1 MDWYPVSGLSVRVPL
16 HQKVR
21 QGVTAFSRMRNLKE
35 SAKALREL
43 LEQRILVLDGAMGTM
58 LQQRDLTAED
68 FGGAALEGCNENL
81 VRARPDVVLDIH
93 RKYLDAG
100 ADIIET
106 NTFGSTPLV
115 LGEYGLSDKAYEI
128 SKRAAELA
136 RQAADE
142 FAKPG
147 RPRFV
152 GGSMGPTTKAITV
165 TGGVTFPELREAYY
179 VQAKGLVE
187 GGSDLLLVET
197 SQDTRNIKAA
207 LLAIKQLSREIGSE
221 IPVIVSVTI
230 EPMGSM
236 LAGQNIEAVWASL
249 RHVKPLAFG
258 MNCATGPEFMT
269 DHIRT
274 LSQLTSEFVSCYPN
288 AGLPDEEGKY
298 LETPTSLAAQLEKF
312 VDHGWLNFV
321 GGCCGTTE
329 KHIRAIAQMVEGKK
343 PRVRPAEAHRAV
355 YSGIETIEAEEST
368 RPLLVGERTNVI
380 GSRLFKNLV
389 AEEKWE
395 EASEIARRQ
404 VRGGAH
410 VVDVCLQSTERDE
423 KKDIEPFYEKLI
435 RKVKAPV
442 MIDTTDP
449 TAIAMALT
457 YCQGKSIIN
466 SINLEDGEEKF
477 ERVVPMAHDFGA
489 AVVVGCID
497 EDPLQAQAFTRER
510 KLAVAQRSYKLLTE
524 KYGLA
529 PEDIIFDPLV
539 FPCATGDENYI
550 GGAVETMEGIRLIK
564 KALPDVRTILGISNV
579 SFGLPAGAREVVNSV
594 FLYYC
599 TKAGLDLAI
608 VNTEKLERF
617 ASIPA
622 HERELAENLLF
633 SHPPKDVPADHTHAE
648 LLRDVPADWREQKKE
663 QRAAVNQY
671 YIAAIAEHF
680 RTTTKKGK
688 TRAADLPLDER
699 LANYI
704 IEGTRD
710 GLINDLERKRGEG
723 AAPLDIVNGPLMA
736 GMAEVGRLFNANELI
751 VAEVLQS
758 AEAMKAA
765 VSHLEQFMEK
775 ADTAK
780 RGKVVLATVKGDV
793 HDIGK
798 NLVEI
803 ILKNNGYDVVN
814 LGIKV
819 PPEELIKAY
828 QEHKPDAIGL
838 SGLLVKSAQQM
849 VITASDLKDAGISIP
864 MLVGGAALSA
874 KFTQTK
880 IAPSYGKAVCYA
892 KDAMT
897 GLRLM
902 NELMDPT
909 TRETVLRDHTASG
922 NGVSVSTT
930 VIVKEIP
937 TIARSPRVRV
947 DLPIPAVATLERK
960 VRLVPDLRE
969 VWSYINPFMLYG
981 RHLGYRGDFE
991 KRFEEREPKAVEL
1004 FESMEEVKR
1013 EAAEFMKPRVVWQ
1026 FFEAESEGNALHVFA
1041 PGGTEPLQTFQLPRQ
1056 RQGDFLCLSDYVLP
1070 PKDGK
1075 RDHLALFVVS
1085 AGEGVRGRGEK
1096 AKNDGYYF
1104 KSHGLQALAIET
1116 AEACAEWLHRRI
1128 REDWGFPDP
1137 PELTMAQRFTS
1148 RYRGKR
1154 YSFGYPACPNL
1165 EDQAGL
1171 WKLLRPEDIGVQL
1184 TEGMMMDP
1192 EASVSALVFQHP
1204 DCTYFSVGDGG
1215 EA

>member
-1 MDWYPVSGLSVRVPL
+1 
-16 HQKVR
+16 
-21 QGVTAFSRMRNLKE
+21 MRNLNE

-43 LEQRILVLDGAMGTM
+43 LSERILVLDGAMGTM
-58 LQQRDLTAED
+58 LQQRNLTAED

-81 VRARPDVVLDIH
+81 VRTRPDVVLDIH
-93 RKYLDAG
+93 RKYFEAG
-100 ADIIET
+100 SDIVET
-106 NTFGSTPLV
+106 NSFGGAPIV
-115 LGEYGLSDKAYEI
+115 LAEYGLSADAHELN
-128 SKRAAELA
+128 KRAGELA

-142 FAKPG
+142 FSKPG

-152 GGSMGPTTKAITV
+152 AGSVGPTTKAITV
-165 TGGVTFPELREAYY
+165 TGGVTFEGLGEAYY
-179 VQAKGLVE
+179 AQAKGLVE
-187 GGSDLLLVET
+187 GGVDLLLVET
-197 SQDTRNIKAA
+197 CQDTRNIKAA
-207 LLAIKQLSREIGSE
+207 LLAIQRLSKEIGMQV
-221 IPVIVSVTI
+221 PVIVSVTI
-230 EPMGSM
+230 EPMGTM
-236 LAGQNIEAVWASL
+236 LAGQTVEAMWASL
-249 RHVKPLAFG
+249 RHARPLAFG

-274 LSQLTSEFVSCYPN
+274 LSQLSSEFVSCYPN

-298 LETPTSLAAQLEKF
+298 LETPTSLAAQLERF

-329 KHIRAIAQMVEGKK
+329 QHIRAIAQMVQGKK
-343 PRVRPAEAHRAV
+343 PRMRPSESHRAV
-355 YSGIETIEAEEST
+355 YSGIETIEAEDST

-404 VRGGAH
+404 VKGGAH
-410 VVDVCLQSTERDE
+410 IVDVCLQSTERDE
-423 KKDIEPFYEKLI
+423 KKDIPPFYEKLI

-442 MIDTTDP
+442 MVDTTDA
-449 TAIAMALT
+449 TAIELALT
-457 YCQGKSIIN
+457 YCQGKAIIN

-477 ERVVPMAHDFGA
+477 ERVVPIAHDFGA

-497 EDPLQAQAFTRER
+497 EDKLQAQAFTRER

-524 KYGLA
+524 KYGLG

-550 GGAVETMEGIRLIK
+550 GGAVETVEGIRLIK
-564 KALPDVRTILGISNV
+564 QALPDARTILGISNV

-608 VNTEKLERF
+608 VNTERLERF
-617 ASIPA
+617 ASIPQ
-622 HERELAENLLF
+622 HERDLAENLLF
-633 SHPPKDVPADHTHAE
+633 SHPPKEVPADHSQAE
-648 LLRDVPADWREQKKE
+648 LLRNVPADWREQKKE

-671 YIAAIAEHF
+671 HIAAIAEYF
-680 RTTTKKGK
+680 RTAKKK
-688 TRAADLPLDER
+688 EKKRAADLPLDER

-710 GLINDLERKRGEG
+710 GLIADLERKRAEG
-723 AAPLDIVNGPLMA
+723 AAPLDIINGPLMT

-758 AEAMKAA
+758 AEAMKAS
-765 VSHLEQFMEK
+765 VNHLEQFMEK

-780 RGKVVLATVKGDV
+780 RGKIVLATVKGDV

-828 QEHKPDAIGL
+828 LQHHPDAIGL

-849 VITASDLKDAGISIP
+849 VITASDLRGAGIEIP
-864 MLVGGAALSA
+864 LLVGGAALSA
-874 KFTQTK
+874 RFTQTK

-902 NELMDPT
+902 NGLMDPA
-909 TRETVLRDHTASG
+909 TREQVLSENAASG
-922 NGVSVSTT
+922 NGVAVATT
-930 VIVKEIP
+930 VKAAEIP
-937 TIARSPRVRV
+937 KVLRSPKVRT
-947 DLPIPAVATLERK
+947 DLPILRVAYLDRK
-960 VRLVPDLRE
+960 VRLVPDLQE

-981 RHLGYRGDFE
+981 RHMGFRGDFE
-991 KRFEEREPKAVEL
+991 KRFAERDAKAVEL
-1004 FESMEEVKR
+1004 FENMEEVKR
-1013 EAAEFMKPRVVWQ
+1013 EAAEFMKPRAVWQ
-1026 FFEAESEGNALHVFA
+1026 FFEAEADGEEMHLFV
-1041 PGGTEPLQTFQLPRQ
+1041 PGGAEPVHTFRFPRQ
-1056 RQGDFLCLSDYVLP
+1056 RVGEYLCLSDYVLP
-1070 PKDGK
+1070 PQDGK
-1075 RDHLALFVVS
+1075 RDHVALFVVT
-1085 AGEGVRGRGEK
+1085 AGEGVRERSEK

-1104 KSHGLQALAIET
+1104 KSHGMQALAIES

-1137 PELTMAQRFTS
+1137 PEMTMAQRFTS

-1165 EDQAGL
+1165 EDQAGI
-1171 WKLLRPEDIGVQL
+1171 WKLLRPDEIGVQL
-1184 TEGMMMDP
+1184 TDGFMMDP

-1204 DCTYFSVGDGG
+1204 DCTYFSVGD
-1215 EA
+1215 A

>member
-1 MDWYPVSGLSVRVPL
+1 
-16 HQKVR
+16 
-21 QGVTAFSRMRNLKE
+21 MRNLNE

-43 LEQRILVLDGAMGTM
+43 LAERILVLDGAMGTM
-58 LQQRDLTAED
+58 LQQRHLTAED
-68 FGGAALEGCNENL
+68 FGGATLEGCNENL
-81 VRARPDVVLDIH
+81 VRTRPDVVLDIH
-93 RKYLDAG
+93 RKYFQAG
-100 ADIIET
+100 ADIVET
-106 NTFGSTPLV
+106 DSFGGAPIV
-115 LGEYGLSDKAYEI
+115 LAEYGLAGDAHELN
-128 SKRAAELA
+128 KRAAELA
-136 RQAADE
+136 RKAAGE
-142 FAKPG
+142 FARPG
-147 RPRFV
+147 RPRFAA
-152 GGSMGPTTKAITV
+152 GSMGPTTKAITV
-165 TGGVTFPELREAYY
+165 TGGVTFEGLREAYY
-179 VQAKGLVE
+179 VQAKGLIE
-187 GGSDLLLVET
+187 GGVDLLLVET
-197 SQDTRNIKAA
+197 CQDTRNIKAA
-207 LLAIKQLSREIGSE
+207 LLAIHQLSKEIGME
-221 IPVIVSVTI
+221 VPVIVSVTI
-230 EPMGSM
+230 EPMGTM
-236 LAGQNIEAVWASL
+236 LAGQTIEAAWASL
-249 RHVKPLAFG
+249 RHAKPLAFG

-269 DHIRT
+269 DHVRT
-274 LSQLTSEFVSCYPN
+274 LSQLTGEFVSCYPN

-312 VDHGWLNFV
+312 VDHGWLNLV

-329 KHIRAIAQMVEGKK
+329 QHIRAIAQMAEGKK
-343 PRVRPAEAHRAV
+343 PRVRPAESHRAV
-355 YSGIETIEAEEST
+355 FSGIETIEAEEST

-380 GSRLFKNLV
+380 GSRLFKNLM
-389 AEEKWE
+389 ADEKWE

-404 VRGGAH
+404 VKGGAH
-410 VVDVCLQSTERDE
+410 IVDVCLQSTDRDE
-423 KKDIEPFYEKLI
+423 KKDIPPFYEKLI

-442 MIDTTDP
+442 MIDTTDA
-449 TAIAMALT
+449 TAVQLALT
-457 YCQGKSIIN
+457 YCQGKAIIN

-477 ERVVPMAHDFGA
+477 ERVVPIAHEYGA

-497 EDPLQAQAFTRER
+497 EDPVQAQAFTRER
-510 KLAVAQRSYKLLTE
+510 KLALAQRSYKLLTE

-529 PEDIIFDPLV
+529 AEDIIFDPLV

-564 KALPDVRTILGISNV
+564 QALPNVCTILGISNV

-633 SHPPKDVPADHTHAE
+633 SHPPKDVPTGHSQAE
-648 LLRDVPADWREQKKE
+648 LLRNVPADWRQQSKEQK
-663 QRAAVNQY
+663 AAVNQY
-671 YIAAIAEHF
+671 HITAIAEYF
-680 RTTTKKGK
+680 RTAKKK
-688 TRAADLPLDER
+688 EKKRAADLPLDER

-710 GLINDLERKRGEG
+710 GLIADLDAKRGEG
-723 AAPLDIVNGPLMA
+723 IAPLDIINGPLMN

-765 VSHLEQFMEK
+765 VGHLEQFMEK
-775 ADTAK
+775 SETTK
-780 RGKVVLATVKGDV
+780 RGKIVLATVKGDV

-803 ILKNNGYDVVN
+803 ILKNNGYEVVN

-819 PPEELIKAY
+819 PPEELIRAY
-828 QEHKPDAIGL
+828 QAHHPDAIGL

-849 VITASDLKDAGISIP
+849 VTTANDLKDAGIVIP
-864 MLVGGAALSA
+864 LLVGGAALSA

-902 NELMDPT
+902 NELMDPA
-909 TRETVLRDHTASG
+909 TRDKVLHEHTPSG
-922 NGVSVSTT
+922 NGYAVTTT
-930 VIVKEIP
+930 VKVAAPPKVS
-937 TIARSPRVRV
+937 RSPKVRA
-947 DLPIPAVATLERK
+947 DLPIPKALYLERK
-960 VRLVPDLRE
+960 VRLVPDLNE
-969 VWSYINPFMLYG
+969 IWSYVNPYMLFC

-991 KRFEEREPKAVEL
+991 KRFAEREPKAVEL
-1004 FESMEEVKR
+1004 YDSMEEVKR
-1013 EAAEFMKPRVVWQ
+1013 EAAGFMKIRAVWQ
-1026 FFEAESEGNALHVFA
+1026 FFEAEPDGDATHLFA
-1041 PGGTEPLQTFQLPRQ
+1041 PGRREPVHSFKFPRQ
-1056 RQGDFLCLSDYVLP
+1056 RMGDFLCLSDYLLA
-1070 PKDGK
+1070 PKDGQ
-1075 RDHLALFVVS
+1075 RDHVALFVVT
-1085 AGEGVRGRGEK
+1085 AGEGVRVRSEK
-1096 AKNDGYYF
+1096 AKNEGYYF
-1104 KSHGLQALAIET
+1104 KSHALQALAIES

-1128 REDWGFPDP
+1128 REDWGFADP
-1137 PELTMAQRFTS
+1137 PEMTMAQRFTS

-1165 EDQAGL
+1165 EDQAGI
-1171 WKLLRPEDIGVQL
+1171 WKLLQPEEIGVQL
-1184 TEGMMMDP
+1184 TEGLMMDP
-1192 EASVSALVFQHP
+1192 EASVSALVFHHP
-1204 DCTYFSVGDGG
+1204 DCTYFSVGEAG

>member
-1 MDWYPVSGLSVRVPL
+1 
-16 HQKVR
+16 
-21 QGVTAFSRMRNLKE
+21 
-35 SAKALREL
+35 
-43 LEQRILVLDGAMGTM
+43 MGTM
-58 LQQRDLTAED
+58 LQQCNLTAAD
-68 FGGAALEGCNENL
+68 FGGAALEGCNEVL
-81 VRARPDVVLDIH
+81 VRTRPDVVLDIH
-93 RKYLDAG
+93 RKYLEAG

-115 LGEYGLSDKAYEI
+115 LGEYGLSAEAHAL

-142 FAKPG
+142 FSKTG
-147 RPRFV
+147 KPRFV
-152 GGSMGPTTKAITV
+152 AGSMGPTTKAITV
-165 TGGVTFPELREAYY
+165 TGGVTFEGLEESYY
-179 VQAKGLVE
+179 VQAKGLIE
-187 GGSDLLLVET
+187 GGCDLLLVET

-207 LLAIKQLSREIGSE
+207 LLAIRRLSKEIGVE
-221 IPVIVSVTI
+221 IPTIISVTI
-230 EPMGSM
+230 EQNGTM
-236 LAGQNIEAVWASL
+236 LAGQTIEAAWASL
-249 RHVKPLAFG
+249 RHAKPLALG
-258 MNCATGPEFMT
+258 LNCATGPEFMT

-274 LSQLTSEFVSCYPN
+274 LSQITSEFVSCYPN
-288 AGLPDEEGKY
+288 AGLPNPETNQYG
-298 LETPTSLAAQLEKF
+298 ETPESLAAQLEKF
-312 VDHGWLNFV
+312 IDHGWINLV

-329 KHIRAIAQMVEGKK
+329 KHIRAIAQMAEGKK

-389 AEEKWE
+389 SEEKWE
-395 EASEIARRQ
+395 EATEIARRQ
-404 VRGGAH
+404 VKGGAQ

-423 KKDIEPFYEKLI
+423 KKDIPLFYEKLI
-435 RKVKAPV
+435 RKIKAPV

-449 TAIAMALT
+449 SAIELALT
-457 YCQGKSIIN
+457 YCQGKAIIN

-477 ERVVPMAHDFGA
+477 ERVVPVAHDFGA

-497 EDPLQAQAFTRER
+497 EDPVQAQAFTRER
-510 KLAVAQRSYKLLTE
+510 KLEIAQRSYELLTK
-524 KYGLA
+524 KYDIA
-529 PEDIIFDPLV
+529 PEDIVFDPLV

-550 GGAVETMEGIRLIK
+550 GGAVETVEGIRLIK

-579 SFGLPAGAREVVNSV
+579 SFGLPPGAREVVNSV

-617 ASIPA
+617 ASIPE

-633 SHPPKDVPADHTHAE
+633 QHPPKHIPAEYSHPE
-648 LLRDVPADWREQKKE
+648 LLRNVPADWREQSKE
-663 QRAAVNQY
+663 QRAALNQFH
-671 YIAAIAEHF
+671 IGAIAEHF
-680 RTTTKKGK
+680 RTATKKEK
-688 TRAADLPLDER
+688 VRAEDLPLDQR

-710 GLINDLERKRGEG
+710 GLVDDLEKKRADGVP
-723 AAPLDIVNGPLMA
+723 PLEIINGPLME
-736 GMAEVGRLFNANELI
+736 GMSEVGRLFNANELI

-780 RGKVVLATVKGDV
+780 RGKIVLATVKGDV

-819 PPEELIKAY
+819 PPEELIKAF

-849 VITASDLKDAGISIP
+849 VITASDLKDAGIEIP
-864 MLVGGAALSA
+864 LLVGGAALSG
-874 KFTQTK
+874 KFTQQK
-880 IAPSYGKAVCYA
+880 IAPSYGNAVCYA

-902 NELMDPT
+902 NELMDPA
-909 TRETVLRDHTASG
+909 TRGTVVREHTASG
-922 NGVSVSTT
+922 DGVTVTT
-930 VIVKEIP
+930 TMKVADITPV
-937 TIARSPRVRV
+937 TRSPKVRA
-947 DLPIPAVATLERK
+947 DLPIQPVGHLDRK

-969 VWSYINPFMLYG
+969 VWSYINPFMLFG
-981 RHLGYRGDFE
+981 RHLGFRGDFE
-991 KRFEEREPKAVEL
+991 KQLAARDAKAVEL
-1004 FESMEEVKR
+1004 FESMEEVKA
-1013 EAAEFMKPRVVWQ
+1013 EAAKWMRVKAVWQ
-1026 FFEAESEGNALHVFA
+1026 FFEAEAEGEALHLFA
-1041 PGGTEPLQTFQLPRQ
+1041 PSEKQPLLTWRFKRQ
-1056 RQGDFLCLSDYVLP
+1056 KTGDRLCLSDYVLP
-1070 PKDGK
+1070 ARDGK
-1075 RDHLALFVVS
+1075 RDHVAVFVVT
-1085 AGEGVRGRGEK
+1085 AGEGVRERSEA
-1096 AKNDGYYF
+1096 AKNAGYYF
-1104 KSHGLQALAIET
+1104 LSHGLQALAIES

-1137 PELTMAQRFTS
+1137 AELAMSQRFTS

-1154 YSFGYPACPNL
+1154 YSFGYPACPDL

-1184 TEGMMMDP
+1184 TEGFMMDP
-1192 EASVSALVFQHP
+1192 EASVSALAFQHP
-1204 DCTYFSVGDGG
+1204 DCTYFSVGESTDGI
-1215 EA
+1215 

>member
-1 MDWYPVSGLSVRVPL
+1 MQD
-16 HQKVR
+16 
-21 QGVTAFSRMRNLKE
+21 LKE
-35 SAKALREL
+35 KAKELRGL
-43 LEQRILVLDGAMGTM
+43 LQERVLVLDGAMGTM
-58 LQQRDLTAED
+58 LQQRNLTAAD

-81 VRARPDVVLDIH
+81 VRTRPDVVLDIH
-93 RKYLDAG
+93 RKYFEAG
-100 ADIIET
+100 ADIVET
-106 NTFGSTPLV
+106 DTFGGTPLV
-115 LGEYGLSDKAYEI
+115 LGEYGLSPDAYELN
-128 SKRAAELA
+128 KRAAELA

-147 RPRFV
+147 KPRFV

-165 TGGVTFPELREAYY
+165 TGGVTFSQLREGYY
-179 VQAKGLVE
+179 VQAKGLIE
-187 GGSDLLLVET
+187 GGAGLLLVET
-197 SQDTRNIKAA
+197 CQDTRNIKAA
-207 LLAIKQLSREIGSE
+207 LLAIKRLSQEFGSE

-236 LAGQNIEAVWASL
+236 LAGQNIEAMWASL
-249 RHVKPLAFG
+249 RHAKPLAFG

-298 LETPTSLAAQLEKF
+298 LETPASLATQLEKF
-312 VDHGWLNFV
+312 VDHGWLNLV

-329 KHIRAIAQMVEGKK
+329 QHIRTIAQMAHGKK
-343 PRVRPAEAHRAV
+343 PRARLAESHRAV
-355 YSGIETIEAEEST
+355 YSGIEAIEAEDST

-395 EASEIARRQ
+395 EATEIARRQ
-404 VRGGAH
+404 VKGGAQ

-423 KKDIEPFYEKLI
+423 KKDILPFYEKLI
-435 RKVKAPV
+435 RKIKAPI
-442 MIDTTDP
+442 MIDTTD
-449 TAIAMALT
+449 AAAVELALT

-477 ERVVPMAHDFGA
+477 ERVVPLAHDYGA

-497 EDPLQAQAFTRER
+497 EDPVQAQAFTRER
-510 KLAVAQRSYKLLTE
+510 KLEIALRSYKLLTE
-524 KYGLA
+524 KYSLE

-564 KALPDVRTILGISNV
+564 QALPNARTILGISNV

-608 VNTEKLERF
+608 VNTEKIERF
-617 ASIPA
+617 ASIPE

-633 SHPPKDVPADHTHAE
+633 QHPPKNAPADHPQAE
-648 LLRDVPADWREQKKE
+648 LLRSVSADWRQQSKQ
-663 QRAAVNQY
+663 QRASVNQFH
-671 YIAAIAEHF
+671 IAAIAEYF
-680 RTTTKKGK
+680 RTAKKK
-688 TRAADLPLDER
+688 DKKSAADLPLDER
-699 LANYI
+699 LSNYI
-704 IEGTRD
+704 IQGTRD
-710 GLINDLERKRGEG
+710 GLIDDLERKRAQG
-723 AAPLDIVNGPLMA
+723 AVPLDIINGPLMA

-765 VSHLEQFMEK
+765 VGHLEQFMEK

-828 QEHKPDAIGL
+828 AQHKPDAIGL

-849 VITASDLKDAGISIP
+849 VVTASDLKDAGIEIP
-864 MLVGGAALSA
+864 LLVGGAALSA
-874 KFTQTK
+874 KFTEQK
-880 IAPSYGKAVCYA
+880 IAPSYGRAVCYA

-902 NELMDPT
+902 NELMDPA
-909 TRETVLRDHTASG
+909 TRETVLQKHTASS
-922 NGVSVSTT
+922 NGFAVSTT
-930 VIVKEIP
+930 V
-937 TIARSPRVRV
+937 RVAE
-947 DLPIPAVATLERK
+947 IPAVKRSSSVRADLRIPKVAYLDRK

-969 VWSYINPFMLYG
+969 IWSYINPYMLYG
-981 RHLGYRGDFE
+981 RHMGFRGDFE
-991 KRFEEREPKAVEL
+991 KKLAQRDSKALEL
-1004 FESMEEVKR
+1004 YEGMEEVKR
-1013 EAAEFMKPRVVWQ
+1013 AAAELMRIRAVWQ
-1026 FFEAESEGNALHVFA
+1026 FFEAESKGEALRLFA
-1041 PGGTEPLQTFQLPRQ
+1041 PGESEPLHTFVLPRQ
-1056 RQGDFLCLSDYVLP
+1056 KTGDFLCLSDYILP
-1070 PKDGK
+1070 PQNGE
-1075 RDHLALFVVS
+1075 RDHVALFVVS
-1085 AGEGVRGRGEK
+1085 AGEGVRERAEK
-1096 AKNDGYYF
+1096 AKNEGYYF
-1104 KSHGLQALAIET
+1104 LSHGLQALAIET
-1116 AEACAEWLHRRI
+1116 AEGCAEWLHRRI

-1137 PELTMAQRFTS
+1137 PEMTMAQRFTS

-1165 EDQAGL
+1165 EDQAGI
-1171 WKLLRPEDIGVQL
+1171 WKLLRPEEIGVNL
-1184 TEGMMMDP
+1184 TEGFMMDP

-1204 DCTYFSVGDGG
+1204 DCRYFSVGEEVTATASEG
-1215 EA
+1215 

>member
-1 MDWYPVSGLSVRVPL
+1 
-16 HQKVR
+16 
-21 QGVTAFSRMRNLKE
+21 MRNLNE

-43 LEQRILVLDGAMGTM
+43 LSERILVLDGAMGTM
-58 LQQRDLTAED
+58 LQQRHLTAED

-81 VRARPDVVLDIH
+81 VRTRPDVVLDIH
-93 RKYLDAG
+93 RKYFEAG
-100 ADIIET
+100 SDIVET
-106 NTFGSTPLV
+106 NSFGGAPIV
-115 LGEYGLSDKAYEI
+115 LAEYGLAADAHFLN
-128 SKRAAELA
+128 KRAAELA

-142 FAKPG
+142 FSKAG

-152 GGSMGPTTKAITV
+152 AGSVGPTTKAITV
-165 TGGVTFPELREAYY
+165 TGGVTFEGLLDAYY
-179 VQAKGLVE
+179 AQAKGLVE
-187 GGSDLLLVET
+187 GGVDLLLVET
-197 SQDTRNIKAA
+197 CQDTRNIKAA
-207 LLAIKQLSREIGSE
+207 LLAIQKLSKEIGAQV
-221 IPVIVSVTI
+221 PVIVSVTI
-230 EPMGSM
+230 EPMGTM
-236 LAGQNIEAVWASL
+236 LAGQTVEAMWASL
-249 RHVKPLAFG
+249 RHAKPLAFG

-274 LSQLTSEFVSCYPN
+274 LSQLSSEFVSCYPN

-329 KHIRAIAQMVEGKK
+329 QHIRAIAQMVEGKK
-343 PRVRPAEAHRAV
+343 PRVRPGESHRAV
-355 YSGIETIEAEEST
+355 YSGIETIEAEDST

-404 VRGGAH
+404 VKGGAH
-410 VVDVCLQSTERDE
+410 IVDVCLQSTERDE
-423 KKDIEPFYEKLI
+423 KKDIPPFYEKLI

-442 MIDTTDP
+442 MVDTTDA
-449 TAIAMALT
+449 TAIELALT
-457 YCQGKSIIN
+457 YCQGKAIIN

-477 ERVVPMAHDFGA
+477 ERVVPIAHDFGA

-497 EDPLQAQAFTRER
+497 EDKLQAQAFTRER
-510 KLAVAQRSYKLLTE
+510 KLSVAKRSYVLLTE
-524 KYGLA
+524 KYGLG

-550 GGAVETMEGIRLIK
+550 GGAVETIEGIRLIK
-564 KALPDVRTILGISNV
+564 QALPDARTILGISNV

-617 ASIPA
+617 ASIPQ
-622 HERELAENLLF
+622 HERDLAENLLF
-633 SHPPKDVPADHTHAE
+633 SHPPKDVSADHSQSE

-671 YIAAIAEHF
+671 HIAAIAEYF
-680 RTTTKKGK
+680 RTATKKEK
-688 TRAADLPLDER
+688 KRAADLPLDER

-710 GLINDLERKRGEG
+710 GLIADLERKRAEG
-723 AAPLDIVNGPLMA
+723 TAPLDIINGPLMA

-758 AEAMKAA
+758 AEAMKAS
-765 VSHLEQFMEK
+765 VNHLEQFMEK

-780 RGKVVLATVKGDV
+780 RGKIVLATVKGDV

-828 QEHKPDAIGL
+828 LQHHPDAIGL

-849 VITASDLKDAGISIP
+849 VITASDLRGAGIEVP
-864 MLVGGAALSA
+864 LLVGGAALSA
-874 KFTQTK
+874 RFTQTK

-902 NELMDPT
+902 NQLMDPA
-909 TRETVLRDHTASG
+909 TREQVLHEHAAAG
-922 NGVSVSTT
+922 NGFAVSTM
-930 VIVKEIP
+930 VKVAEIP
-937 TIARSPRVRV
+937 KFTRSPKVRT
-947 DLPIPAVATLERK
+947 DLPIPQVAYLDRK
-960 VRLVPDLRE
+960 ARLVPDLNE

-981 RHLGYRGDFE
+981 RHMGFRGDFE
-991 KRFEEREPKAVEL
+991 KRFAERDAKAVEL

-1013 EAAEFMKPRVVWQ
+1013 EAAEFMKPRAVWQ
-1026 FFEAESEGNALHVFA
+1026 FFEAEAEGEAMHLFA
-1041 PGGTEPLQTFQLPRQ
+1041 PDAAEPMHTFRFPRQ
-1056 RQGDFLCLSDYVLP
+1056 RVGDFLCLSDYVLP
-1070 PKDGK
+1070 PQNGK
-1075 RDHLALFVVS
+1075 RDHVALFVVT
-1085 AGEGVRGRGEK
+1085 AGEGVRERSEK

-1104 KSHGLQALAIET
+1104 KSHGMQALAIES

-1137 PELTMAQRFTS
+1137 PEITMAQRFTS

-1165 EDQAGL
+1165 DDQAGM
-1171 WKLLRPEDIGVQL
+1171 WKLLRPEEIGVQL
-1184 TEGMMMDP
+1184 TEGFMMDP

-1204 DCTYFSVGDGG
+1204 DCTYFSVG
-1215 EA
+1215 ESNLE

>member
-1 MDWYPVSGLSVRVPL
+1 
-16 HQKVR
+16 
-21 QGVTAFSRMRNLKE
+21 MRNLNE

-43 LEQRILVLDGAMGTM
+43 LSQRILVLDGAMGTM
-58 LQQRDLTAED
+58 LQQRNLTAED

-81 VRARPDVVLDIH
+81 VRTRPDVVLDIH
-93 RKYLDAG
+93 RKYFEAG
-100 ADIIET
+100 SDIVET
-106 NTFGSTPLV
+106 NSFGGAPIV
-115 LGEYGLSDKAYEI
+115 LAEYGLAADAHFLN
-128 SKRAAELA
+128 KRSAELA

-142 FAKPG
+142 FSTPAK
-147 RPRFV
+147 PRFV
-152 GGSMGPTTKAITV
+152 AGSIGPTTKAITV
-165 TGGVTFPELREAYY
+165 TGGVTFAELREAYY
-179 VQAKGLVE
+179 TQARALFE
-187 GGSDLLLVET
+187 GGADLLLVET
-197 SQDTRNIKAA
+197 CQDTRNIKAA
-207 LLAIKQLSREIGSE
+207 ILAIHRLSKEIASE
-221 IPVIVSVTI
+221 VPFIISVTI
-230 EPMGSM
+230 EAMGSM
-236 LAGQNIEAVWASL
+236 LAGQSIEAMWASL
-249 RHVKPLAFG
+249 RFAKPLAFG

-274 LSQLTSEFVSCYPN
+274 LNQLSGEFISCYPN

-298 LETPTSLAAQLEKF
+298 LETPTTLAAQLEKF
-312 VDHGWLNFV
+312 VDHGWLNIV

-329 KHIRAIAQMVEGKK
+329 KHIRAIAQMVEGKA
-343 PRVRPAEAHRAV
+343 PRQRPAEAHRAI

-410 VVDVCLQSTERDE
+410 IVDVCLQSTERDE
-423 KKDIEPFYEKLI
+423 KKDIPFFYEKLI
-435 RKVKAPV
+435 RKVKTPV

-449 TAIAMALT
+449 TAIELALT

-466 SINLEDGEEKF
+466 SINLEDGEEKL
-477 ERVVPMAHDFGA
+477 ERVVPIAHEFGA
-489 AVVVGCID
+489 AVIVGCID
-497 EDPLQAQAFTRER
+497 EDPVQAQAFTRER
-510 KLAVAQRSYKLLTE
+510 KLAIAQRSYNLLTQ

-550 GGAVETMEGIRLIK
+550 GGAVETIEGIRLIK
-564 KALPDVRTILGISNV
+564 QALPDVRTILGISNI
-579 SFGLPAGAREVVNSV
+579 SFGLPAGAREVINSI

-608 VNTEKLERF
+608 VNAEKLERF
-617 ASIPA
+617 ASIPT

-633 SHPPKDVPADHTHAE
+633 SHPPKEVPAGHSLSG
-648 LLRDVPADWREQKKE
+648 LLHEVPADWRKQNKE
-663 QRAAVNQY
+663 QRAAVNQFH
-671 YIAAIAEHF
+671 IAAITEHF
-680 RTTTKKGK
+680 RTAKKKEK

-710 GLINDLERKRGEG
+710 GLIADLDRKRHDG

-828 QEHKPDAIGL
+828 QLHKPDAIGL

-849 VITASDLKDAGISIP
+849 VITAGDLKAAGIEIP
-864 MLVGGAALSA
+864 LLVGGAALSA

-880 IAPSYGKAVCYA
+880 IAPSYSKAVCYA

-902 NELMDPT
+902 NQLMDPA
-909 TRETVLRDHTASG
+909 TRETVVREHTSSG
-922 NGVSVSTT
+922 DGFDVT
-930 VIVKEIP
+930 IKVKVAETPKIG
-937 TIARSPRVRV
+937 RSPRVRT
-947 DLPIPAVATLERK
+947 DLPIPAVNYLDRK
-960 VRLVPDLRE
+960 IRLVPDLRDL
-969 VWSYINPFMLYG
+969 WTYMNPFMLYG
-981 RHLGYRGDFE
+981 RHMGFRGDFE
-991 KRFEEREPKAVEL
+991 KRFAERDPQAVEL
-1004 FESMEEVKR
+1004 FEKMEEVKN
-1013 EAAEFMKPRVVWQ
+1013 EASGFMKVRAVWQ
-1026 FFEAESEGNALHVFA
+1026 FFESEAAGDSLHLFS
-1041 PGGTEPLQTFQLPRQ
+1041 PGAKEPLHTFRFPRQ

-1070 PKDGK
+1070 PQNSR

-1085 AGEGVRGRGEK
+1085 AGEGIRDRAEK
-1096 AKNDGYYF
+1096 AKNEGYYF
-1104 KSHGLQALAIET
+1104 MSHGLQALTHET

-1137 PELTMAQRFTS
+1137 PEMTVAQRFTS

-1165 EDQAGL
+1165 EDQAGM
-1171 WKLLRPEDIGVQL
+1171 WKLLKPEEIGVQL
-1184 TEGMMMDP
+1184 TEGFMMDP
-1192 EASVSALVFQHP
+1192 EASVSALVFHHP
-1204 DCTYFSVGDGG
+1204 DCTYFGVGDEPAG
-1215 EA
+1215 

>member
-1 MDWYPVSGLSVRVPL
+1 
-16 HQKVR
+16 
-21 QGVTAFSRMRNLKE
+21 MRNLSE
-35 SAKALREL
+35 SGKALRDL
-43 LEQRILVLDGAMGTM
+43 LSQRILVLDGAMGTM
-58 LQQRDLTAED
+58 LQRRQLNAED
-68 FGGAALEGCNENL
+68 FGGTALEGCNENL
-81 VRARPDVVLDIH
+81 VRTRPDVVLDIH
-93 RKYLDAG
+93 RKYLEAG

-106 NTFGSTPLV
+106 NSFGGTPIVLV
-115 LGEYGLSDKAYEI
+115 EYGLSSDAHELNRR
-128 SKRAAELA
+128 SAELA

-142 FAKPG
+142 VSTAAK
-147 RPRFV
+147 PRFV
-152 GGSMGPTTKAITV
+152 AGSMGPTTKAITV
-165 TGGVTFPELREAYY
+165 TGGVTFEQLRETYY
-179 VQAKGLVE
+179 VQAKGLIE
-187 GGSDLLLVET
+187 GGVDLLLVET
-197 SQDTRNIKAA
+197 CQDTRNIKAA
-207 LLAIKQLSREIGSE
+207 VLAIQQLSREIGSA
-221 IPVIVSVTI
+221 IPFIISVTI
-230 EPMGSM
+230 EAMGSM
-236 LAGQNIEAVWASL
+236 LAGQTIEAMWASL
-249 RHVKPLAFG
+249 RYAKPLAFG

-312 VDHGWLNFV
+312 VDHGWLNLV

-329 KHIRAIAQMVEGKK
+329 EHISAIAQMTAGKK
-343 PRVRPAEAHRAV
+343 PRQRPEETHRAI
-355 YSGIETIEAEEST
+355 YSGIEAIEAEESA

-389 AEEKWE
+389 GEEKWE

-404 VRGGAH
+404 VRGGAQ

-423 KKDIEPFYEKLI
+423 KKDIPPFYEKLI
-435 RKVKAPV
+435 RKIKAPV

-449 TAIAMALT
+449 TAIALALT
-457 YCQGKSIIN
+457 YCQGKAIIN

-477 ERVVPMAHDFGA
+477 EKTVPIAHAFGA

-497 EDPLQAQAFTRER
+497 EDPQQAQAFTRER
-510 KLAVAQRSYKLLTE
+510 KLAIAQRSYKLLTE

-564 KALPDVRTILGISNV
+564 QALPDTRTILGISNV
-579 SFGLPAGAREVVNSV
+579 SFGLPAGAREIVNSV

-608 VNTEKLERF
+608 VNTEKIERF
-617 ASIPA
+617 ASIPEQ
-622 HERELAENLLF
+622 ERRLAENLLF
-633 SHPPKDVPADHTHAE
+633 SHPPADIPAGHTHAA
-648 LLRDVPADWREQKKE
+648 LLRSVPPDWREQSKE
-663 QRAAVNQY
+663 QRAAVNQFH
-671 YIAAIAEHF
+671 IAAITEHF
-680 RTTTKKGK
+680 RTAKKK
-688 TRAADLPLDER
+688 DKVQAADLPLDQR

-704 IEGTRD
+704 IQGTRD
-710 GLINDLERKRGEG
+710 GLIDDLNRKLAEG
-723 AAPLDIVNGPLMA
+723 VAPLDVVNGPLMA

-758 AEAMKAA
+758 AEAMKAG

-780 RGKVVLATVKGDV
+780 RGRVVLATVKGDV

-819 PPEELIKAY
+819 PPEDLIKAY
-828 QEHKPDAIGL
+828 HEHKPDAIGL

-849 VITASDLKDAGISIP
+849 VITASDLKDAGIDIP
-864 MLVGGAALSA
+864 LLVGGAALSA
-874 KFTQTK
+874 KFTQQK

-902 NELMDPT
+902 NELMDPA
-909 TRETVLRDHTASG
+909 TRENVVRAHTASG
-922 NGVSVSTT
+922 NGFGISTA
-930 VIVKEIP
+930 VHVKEIP
-937 TIARSPRVRV
+937 KVARSPKVRT
-947 DLPIPAVATLERK
+947 DLPIPEVPYLDRK
-960 VRLVPDLRE
+960 LRLVPDLRE
-969 VWSYINPFMLYG
+969 IWSYINPFMLYG
-981 RHLGYRGDFE
+981 RHLGFRGDFE
-991 KRFEEREPKAVEL
+991 KRLAERDQKAVEL
-1004 FESMEEVKR
+1004 FENLESVKA
-1013 EAAEFMKPRVVWQ
+1013 EAAEFMKIRAVWQ
-1026 FFEAESEGNALHVFA
+1026 FLEVEAEGDALHFFS
-1041 PGGTEPLQTFQLPRQ
+1041 PGGREPQHTFRFKRQ
-1056 RQGDFLCLSDYVLP
+1056 RAGDFLCLADYVLAP
-1070 PKDGK
+1070 RDGK
-1075 RDHLALFVVS
+1075 RDHVALFVTT
-1085 AGEGVRGRGEK
+1085 AGEGVRQRSEK
-1096 AKNDGYYF
+1096 AKSEGYYF
-1104 KSHGLQALAIET
+1104 RSHGLQALAIES

-1128 REDWGFPDP
+1128 REDWGFPDAA
-1137 PELTMAQRFTS
+1137 EMTMAQRFTS

-1154 YSFGYPACPNL
+1154 YSFGYPACPDL
-1165 EDQAGL
+1165 DDQAGI
-1171 WKLLRPEDIGVQL
+1171 WKLLRPEEIGVQL

-1192 EASVSALVFQHP
+1192 EASVSALVFHHP
-1204 DCTYFSVGDGG
+1204 DCTYFSVG
-1215 EA
+1215 ESNEPA

>member
-1 MDWYPVSGLSVRVPL
+1 
-16 HQKVR
+16 
-21 QGVTAFSRMRNLKE
+21 MRNLEE
-35 SAKALREL
+35 SNKKLREL
-43 LEQRILVLDGAMGTM
+43 LSERILVLDGAMGTM
-58 LQQRDLTAED
+58 LQQRHLTAAD
-68 FGGAALEGCNENL
+68 FGGVALEGCNENL
-81 VRARPDVVLDIH
+81 VRTRPDLVLDIH
-93 RKYLDAG
+93 RKYFEAG
-100 ADIIET
+100 SDIVET
-106 NTFGSTPLV
+106 NSFGGAPIV
-115 LGEYGLSDKAYEI
+115 LAEYGLAADARELN
-128 SKRAAELA
+128 KRAAELA
-136 RQAADE
+136 RQVADKLSTV
-142 FAKPG
+142 AK
-147 RPRFV
+147 PRFV
-152 GGSMGPTTKAITV
+152 AGSMGPTTKAITV
-165 TGGVTFPELREAYY
+165 TGGVTFAALREAYY
-179 VQAKGLVE
+179 IQARGLVE
-187 GGSDLLLVET
+187 GGVDFLLIET

-207 LLAIKQLSREIGSE
+207 ILAIQKLSREIGT
-221 IPVIVSVTI
+221 PVPFIISVTI

-236 LAGQNIEAVWASL
+236 LAGQTIEAMWASL
-249 RHVKPLAFG
+249 RHSKPLAFG

-274 LSQLTSEFVSCYPN
+274 LSQLTGEFVSCYPN

-312 VDHGWLNFV
+312 VDQGWLNLV

-329 KHIRAIAQMVEGKK
+329 QHIRSIAQMVEGKK
-343 PRVRPAEAHRAV
+343 ARQRPKEAHRAV
-355 YSGIETIEAEEST
+355 YSGIESIEADEAT

-389 AEEKWE
+389 AAEKWE
-395 EASEIARRQ
+395 ESSEIARRQ

-410 VVDVCLQSTERDE
+410 IVDVCLQSTEREE
-423 KKDIEPFYEKLI
+423 KKDIPPFYEKLI

-449 TAIAMALT
+449 SAVELALT
-457 YCQGKSIIN
+457 YCQGKAIIN

-477 ERVVPMAHDFGA
+477 ERVVPLARNYGA

-497 EDPLQAQAFTRER
+497 EDKLQAQAFTRER
-510 KLAVAQRSYKLLTE
+510 KREIAKRSYTLLTE
-524 KYGLA
+524 KYGMA
-529 PEDIIFDPLV
+529 AEDIVFDPLV

-550 GGAVETMEGIRLIK
+550 GGAVETIEGIRLIK
-564 KALPDVRTILGISNV
+564 QALPDVRTILGISNV

-617 ASIPA
+617 ASIPE
-622 HERELAENLLF
+622 HERRLAENLLF
-633 SHPPKDVPADHTHAE
+633 SHPPKDVPADHPRAL
-648 LLRDVPADWREQKKE
+648 LLRDVPPDWREQSKE
-663 QRAAVNQY
+663 QKAAVNQY
-671 YIAAIAEHF
+671 HIAAITEHF
-680 RTTTKKGK
+680 RTAKKK
-688 TRAADLPLDER
+688 EKARAADLPLDER

-710 GLINDLERKRGEG
+710 GLVEDLERKRGEG
-723 AAPLDIVNGPLMA
+723 AAPLDIVNGPLMK

-803 ILKNNGYDVVN
+803 ILKNNGYEVVN

-819 PPEELIKAY
+819 PPEELIKAF

-849 VITASDLKDAGISIP
+849 VITANDLKDAGIEIP
-864 MLVGGAALSA
+864 LLVGGAALSG
-874 KFTQTK
+874 KFTETK
-880 IAPSYGKAVCYA
+880 IAPSYGHAVCYA

-902 NELMDPT
+902 NELMDPA
-909 TRETVLRDHTASG
+909 TRETVVQAHTASE
-922 NGVSVSTT
+922 NGFGVTTT
-930 VIVKEIP
+930 VTVKTLPEVK
-937 TIARSPRVRV
+937 RSPRVRV
-947 DLPIPAVATLERK
+947 DLPIPGVATLDRK

-969 VWSYINPFMLYG
+969 IWSYINPFMLYG
-981 RHLGYRGDFE
+981 RHMGYRGDFE
-991 KRFEEREPKAVEL
+991 KHFTAREPKAVEL
-1004 FESMEEVKR
+1004 FEGMEEVKR
-1013 EAAEFMKPRVVWQ
+1013 EAAEFMKIRAVWQ
-1026 FFEAESEGNALHVFA
+1026 FFEAEAEGNSLHLFA
-1041 PGGTEPLQTFQLPRQ
+1041 AGAKEPVHTFRFKRQ
-1056 RQGDFLCLSDYVLP
+1056 RVGDFLCLSDYVLP
-1070 PKDGK
+1070 PQNGR

-1085 AGEGVRGRGEK
+1085 AGEGVRERSEK
-1096 AKNDGYYF
+1096 AKNAGYYF

-1137 PELTMAQRFTS
+1137 PEMTMAQRFTS

-1154 YSFGYPACPNL
+1154 YSFGYPACPDL
-1165 EDQAGL
+1165 EDQAAI
-1171 WKLLRPEDIGVQL
+1171 WKLLRPEEIGVQL
-1184 TEGMMMDP
+1184 TEGFMMDP
-1192 EASVSALVFQHP
+1192 EASVSALVFHHP
-1204 DCTYFSVGDGG
+1204 DCTYFSAG
-1215 EA
+1215 ESPDT

>member
-1 MDWYPVSGLSVRVPL
+1 MQD
-16 HQKVR
+16 
-21 QGVTAFSRMRNLKE
+21 LKE
-35 SAKALREL
+35 SGKALREL
-43 LEQRILVLDGAMGTM
+43 LGQRILVLDGAMGTM
-58 LQQRDLTAED
+58 LQQRNLAAAD

-81 VRARPDVVLDIH
+81 VRTRPDVVLDIH
-93 RKYLDAG
+93 RKYFEAG
-100 ADIIET
+100 SDIVET
-106 NTFGSTPLV
+106 DTFGGAPIV
-115 LGEYGLSDKAYEI
+115 LAEYGLAADAHLLN
-128 SKRAAELA
+128 KRAAELA
-136 RQAADE
+136 RQAANE
-142 FAKPG
+142 FSRPG

-152 GGSMGPTTKAITV
+152 AGSVGPTTKAITV
-165 TGGVTFPELREAYY
+165 TGGVTFDELREAYY
-179 VQAKGLVE
+179 AQAKGLVE
-187 GGSDLLLVET
+187 GGVDLLMVET
-197 SQDTRNIKAA
+197 CQDTRNIKAA
-207 LLAIKQLSREIGSE
+207 ILAIHRLSKEIGSE
-221 IPVIVSVTI
+221 VPFIVSVTI
-230 EPMGSM
+230 EPMGAM
-236 LAGQNIEAVWASL
+236 LAGQTVEAMWASL
-249 RHVKPLAFG
+249 RHAKPLAFG

-274 LSQLTSEFVSCYPN
+274 LSQLTGEFVSCYPN

-298 LETPTSLAAQLEKF
+298 LETPTTLAAQLEKF
-312 VDHGWLNFV
+312 VDHGWLNFI

-329 KHIRAIAQMVEGKK
+329 KHIRAIAQMAEGKK
-343 PRVRPAEAHRAV
+343 PRVRPTEAHRAV

-389 AEEKWE
+389 AKEQWE

-410 VVDVCLQSTERDE
+410 IVDVCLQSTERDE
-423 KKDIEPFYEKLI
+423 KQDIPPFYEKLI

-442 MIDTTDP
+442 MIDTTDAA
-449 TAIAMALT
+449 AIELALT
-457 YCQGKSIIN
+457 YCQGKAILN

-477 ERVVPMAHDFGA
+477 ERVVPIAHEFGA

-497 EDPLQAQAFTRER
+497 EDKLQAQAFTRER
-510 KLAVAQRSYKLLTE
+510 KLSIAQRSYKLLTE

-529 PEDIIFDPLV
+529 PEDIVFDPLV

-564 KALPDVRTILGISNV
+564 QALPDTRTILGISNV

-617 ASIPA
+617 ASIPS

-633 SHPPKDVPADHTHAE
+633 SHPPKEVPAEHSNEE
-648 LLRDVPADWREQKKE
+648 LLRNVPADWRLQNKE

-671 YIAAIAEHF
+671 HIAAIAEHF
-680 RTTTKKGK
+680 RTATKKEK
-688 TRAADLPLDER
+688 IRAADLPLDER

-710 GLINDLERKRGEG
+710 GLIGDLEKKRAEG
-723 AAPLDIVNGPLMA
+723 TPPLDIVNGPLMA

-819 PPEELIKAY
+819 PPEDLIKAY
-828 QEHKPDAIGL
+828 QEHHPDAIGL

-849 VITASDLKDAGISIP
+849 VITAGDLKDAGIKVP
-864 MLVGGAALSA
+864 LLVGGAALSA

-880 IAPSYGKAVCYA
+880 IAPSYGKAVCFA

-897 GLRLM
+897 GLSLM
-902 NELMDPT
+902 NQLMDPA
-909 TRETVLRDHTASG
+909 TRETVVREHTSSG
-922 NGVSVSTT
+922 NGFGVTTT
-930 VIVKEIP
+930 VKVLEIP
-937 TIARSPRVRV
+937 RVTRSPRVRA
-947 DLPIPAVATLERK
+947 DLPILRVGTVERK

-969 VWSYINPFMLYG
+969 VWSYVNPFMLYG
-981 RHLGYRGDFE
+981 RHMGFRGDFE
-991 KRFEEREPKAVEL
+991 KRFEERDPKAVEL
-1004 FESMEEVKR
+1004 FESMEEVKK
-1013 EAAEFMKPRVVWQ
+1013 EAAEFMKVRAVWQ
-1026 FFEAESEGNALHVFA
+1026 FFEAEAEGESLHLFA
-1041 PGGTEPLQTFQLPRQ
+1041 PGAGQPLHTFQFPRQ
-1056 RQGDFLCLSDYVLP
+1056 RAGDYLCLSDYVLP
-1070 PKDGK
+1070 PQDGQ
-1075 RDHLALFVVS
+1075 RDHLALFVVT
-1085 AGEGVRGRGEK
+1085 AGEGIRDRAEK

-1116 AEACAEWLHRRI
+1116 AEGCAEWLHRRI

-1137 PELTMAQRFTS
+1137 PEMTMAQRFTS

-1171 WKLLRPEDIGVQL
+1171 WKLLRPEEIGVQL

-1204 DCTYFSVGDGG
+1204 DCMYFSVGDDF
-1215 EA
+1215 ANIS

>member
-1 MDWYPVSGLSVRVPL
+1 
-16 HQKVR
+16 
-21 QGVTAFSRMRNLKE
+21 MRNLIQ
-35 SAKALREL
+35 SAQALREL
-43 LEQRILVLDGAMGTM
+43 LAQRILVLDGAMGTM

-68 FGGAALEGCNENL
+68 FGGSALEGCNENL
-81 VRARPDVVLDIH
+81 VRTRPDVVLDIH
-93 RKYLDAG
+93 RQYLEAG
-100 ADIIET
+100 SEIIET
-106 NTFGSTPLV
+106 NSFGGAPIV
-115 LGEYGLSDKAYEI
+115 LAEYGLAGAAQFLN
-128 SKRAAELA
+128 KRAAELA
-136 RQAADE
+136 RQAVDE
-142 FAKPG
+142 FSTPG

-152 GGSMGPTTKAITV
+152 AGSVGPTTKAITV
-165 TGGVTFPELREAYY
+165 TGGITFPELLEAYY
-179 VQAKGLVE
+179 TQAAGLVE
-187 GGSDLLLVET
+187 GGVDLLLVET
-197 SQDTRNIKAA
+197 CQDTRNIKAA
-207 LLAIKQLSREIGSE
+207 ILAIQKLSKELGT
-221 IPVIVSVTI
+221 PVPFIVSVTI
-230 EPMGSM
+230 EPMGTM
-236 LAGQNIEAVWASL
+236 LAGQTVEALWASL
-249 RHVKPLAFG
+249 RHAKPLAFG

-274 LSQLTSEFVSCYPN
+274 LSQLADEFVSCYPN

-298 LETPTSLAAQLEKF
+298 LETPTTLAAQLEKF
-312 VDHGWLNFV
+312 VDQGWLNFV

-343 PRVRPAEAHRAV
+343 PRQRPGASHRAI
-355 YSGIETIEAEEST
+355 YSGIETIEADDQT

-389 AEEKWE
+389 ANEQWE
-395 EASEIARRQ
+395 EASEVARRQ

-410 VVDVCLQSTERDE
+410 IVDVCLQSTDRDE
-423 KKDIEPFYEKLI
+423 KGDIPPFYEKLI
-435 RKVKAPV
+435 RKVKTPV
-442 MIDTTDP
+442 MIDTTDAA
-449 TAIAMALT
+449 AIELALT

-477 ERVVPMAHDFGA
+477 ERVVPLAHDFGA

-497 EDPLQAQAFTRER
+497 EDKQQAQAFTRER
-510 KLAVAQRSYKLLTE
+510 KLAIAQRSYKLLTE
-524 KYGLA
+524 KYGLG

-550 GGAVETMEGIRLIK
+550 GGAVETVEGIRLIK
-564 KALPDVRTILGISNV
+564 QTLPDTRTILGISNV

-617 ASIPA
+617 ASIPE
-622 HERELAENLLF
+622 HERRLAENLLF
-633 SHPPKDVPADHTHAE
+633 SHPPVNVRADHPHAE
-648 LLRDVPADWREQKKE
+648 ILKGVPKDWRQQSKEQK
-663 QRAAVNQY
+663 AAVNQY
-671 YIAAIAEHF
+671 YITAIAEHF
-680 RTTTKKGK
+680 RTATKKEK
-688 TRAADLPLDER
+688 VRAADLPLDER
-699 LANYI
+699 LGNYI
-704 IEGTRD
+704 IEGSRD
-710 GLINDLERKRGEG
+710 GLIADLDLKRSEG

-803 ILKNNGYDVVN
+803 IFKNNGYDVVN

-819 PPEELIKAY
+819 PPDELIKAY
-828 QEHKPDAIGL
+828 QQHKPDAIGL

-849 VITASDLKDAGISIP
+849 VITAGDLKDAGIEVP
-864 MLVGGAALSA
+864 LLVGGAALSA
-874 KFTQTK
+874 RFTQTK
-880 IAPSYGKAVCYA
+880 IAPTYGQAVCYA

-902 NELMDPT
+902 NELMDPQ
-909 TRETVLRDHTASG
+909 TRETLMHAHTFSG
-922 NGVSVSTT
+922 NGVKVSTS
-930 VIVKEIP
+930 VAVAEIP
-937 TIARSPRVRV
+937 AATRSPKVRA
-947 DLPIPAVATLERK
+947 DLPIPDVATLERK

-969 VWSYINPFMLYG
+969 IWSYVNPFMLYG
-981 RHLGYRGDFE
+981 RHLGFRGDFV
-991 KRFEEREPKAVEL
+991 KRYAERDPKAVEL
-1004 FESMEEVKR
+1004 FESMEEVKQ
-1013 EAAEFMKPRVVWQ
+1013 EAAQFMKVRAVWQ
-1026 FFEAESEGNALHVFA
+1026 FFEAEAEGNTLRLFA
-1041 PGGTEPLQTFQLPRQ
+1041 PGESEEVQTFRFPRQ
-1056 RQGDFLCLSDYVLP
+1056 RVGDRLCLSDYVLP
-1070 PKDGK
+1070 ARNGK
-1075 RDHLALFVVS
+1075 RDHVALFVVT
-1085 AGEGVRGRGEK
+1085 AGEGIRERSEK
-1096 AKNDGYYF
+1096 AKSDGYYF
-1104 KSHGLQALAIET
+1104 KSHGLQALAIES

-1165 EDQAGL
+1165 EDQGGL
-1171 WKLLRPEDIGVQL
+1171 WKLLRPEEIGVQL
-1184 TEGMMMDP
+1184 TEGFMMDP

-1204 DCTYFSVGDGG
+1204 DCTYFSAVDDVEG
-1215 EA
+1215 

>member
-1 MDWYPVSGLSVRVPL
+1 
-16 HQKVR
+16 
-21 QGVTAFSRMRNLKE
+21 MRNLTE

-43 LEQRILVLDGAMGTM
+43 LSERILVLDGAMGTM
-58 LQQRDLTAED
+58 LQQRNLTAQD

-81 VRARPDVVLDIH
+81 VRTRPDVVLDIH
-93 RKYLDAG
+93 RKYFEAG
-100 ADIIET
+100 SDIVET
-106 NTFGSTPLV
+106 NSFGGATIV
-115 LGEYGLSDKAYEI
+115 LAEYGLTADAHLLN
-128 SKRAAELA
+128 KRAAELA

-142 FAKPG
+142 FSTPG
-147 RPRFV
+147 KPRFV
-152 GGSMGPTTKAITV
+152 AGSVGPTTKAITV
-165 TGGVTFPELREAYY
+165 TGGVTFEGLREAYY
-179 VQAKGLVE
+179 EQAKGLVE
-187 GGSDLLLVET
+187 GGVDLLLVET
-197 SQDTRNIKAA
+197 CQDTRNIKAA
-207 LLAIKQLSREIGSE
+207 LLAIQRLSKEMGMQV
-221 IPVIVSVTI
+221 PVIVSVTI
-230 EPMGSM
+230 EPMGTM
-236 LAGQNIEAVWASL
+236 LAGQTVEALWASL
-249 RHVKPLAFG
+249 RHAKPLGFG

-274 LSQLTSEFVSCYPN
+274 LSQLSSEFVSCYPN

-298 LETPTSLAAQLEKF
+298 LETPSSLAAQLEKF

-329 KHIRAIAQMVEGKK
+329 QHIRAMAQMVDGKK
-343 PRVRPAEAHRAV
+343 PRVRPGESHRAV
-355 YSGIETIEAEEST
+355 YSGIETIEAEDST

-404 VRGGAH
+404 VKGGAH
-410 VVDVCLQSTERDE
+410 IVDVCLQSTERDE
-423 KKDIEPFYEKLI
+423 KKDIPVFYEKLI

-449 TAIAMALT
+449 TAIELALT
-457 YCQGKSIIN
+457 YCQGKAIIN

-497 EDPLQAQAFTRER
+497 EDKLQAQAFTRER

-524 KYGLA
+524 KYGLG

-550 GGAVETMEGIRLIK
+550 GGAVETVEGIRLIK
-564 KALPDVRTILGISNV
+564 QALPDARTILGISNV

-617 ASIPA
+617 ASIPQ
-622 HERELAENLLF
+622 HERDLAENLLF
-633 SHPPKDVPADHTHAE
+633 SHPPKEVPADDSQAE
-648 LLRDVPADWREQKKE
+648 LLGNVPADWREQKKE

-671 YIAAIAEHF
+671 HIAAIAEYF
-680 RTTTKKGK
+680 RTAKKK
-688 TRAADLPLDER
+688 EKKFAADLPLDER

-710 GLINDLERKRGEG
+710 GLIADLERKRAEG
-723 AAPLDIVNGPLMA
+723 VSPLEIINGPLMS

-758 AEAMKAA
+758 AEAMKAS
-765 VSHLEQFMEK
+765 VNHLEQFMEK

-780 RGKVVLATVKGDV
+780 RGKIVLATVKGDV

-828 QEHKPDAIGL
+828 LQHHPDAIGL

-849 VITASDLKDAGISIP
+849 VITASDLREAGIEIP
-864 MLVGGAALSA
+864 LLVGGAALSA
-874 KFTQTK
+874 RFTQTK

-902 NELMDPT
+902 NQLMDPA
-909 TRETVLRDHTASG
+909 TRQQVLHEHAASG
-922 NGVSVSTT
+922 NGFAVATT
-930 VIVKEIP
+930 VKVAEIP
-937 TIARSPRVRV
+937 KVTRSPKVRTG
-947 DLPIPAVATLERK
+947 LPIPKVAYLERK
-960 VRLVPDLRE
+960 VRLVPDLHE

-981 RHLGYRGDFE
+981 RHMGFRGDFE
-991 KRFEEREPKAVEL
+991 KRFAEREAKAVEL
-1004 FESMEEVKR
+1004 YESMEEVKR
-1013 EAAEFMKPRVVWQ
+1013 EAAEFLKPRAVWQ
-1026 FFEAESEGNALHVFA
+1026 FFEAESDGEAMHLFV
-1041 PGGTEPLQTFQLPRQ
+1041 PGGAVPVHTFRFPRQ
-1056 RQGDFLCLSDYVLP
+1056 RLGDFLCLSDYVLP
-1070 PKDGK
+1070 PLDGK
-1075 RDHLALFVVS
+1075 RDHIALFIVT
-1085 AGEGVRGRGEK
+1085 AGEGVRERSER
-1096 AKNDGYYF
+1096 AKNEGYYF
-1104 KSHGLQALAIET
+1104 KSHGMQALAIES
-1116 AEACAEWLHRRI
+1116 AEGCAEWLHRRI

-1154 YSFGYPACPNL
+1154 YSFGYPACPSL
-1165 EDQAGL
+1165 EDQAGI
-1171 WKLLRPEDIGVQL
+1171 WKLLRPEEIGVQL
-1184 TEGMMMDP
+1184 TEGFMMDP
-1192 EASVSALVFQHP
+1192 EASVSALVFHHP
-1204 DCTYFSVGDGG
+1204 DSTYFSVGDAG

>member
-1 MDWYPVSGLSVRVPL
+1 
-16 HQKVR
+16 
-21 QGVTAFSRMRNLKE
+21 MRDLRE
-35 SAKALREL
+35 SAKALRAL
-43 LEQRILVLDGAMGTM
+43 LAERVLVLDGAMGTM
-58 LQQRDLTAED
+58 LQQCDLTAAD
-68 FGGAALEGCNENL
+68 FGGSALEGCNENL
-81 VRARPDVVLDIH
+81 VRTRPDVVLDIH
-93 RKYLDAG
+93 RKYFAAG
-100 ADIIET
+100 SDIVET
-106 NTFGSTPLV
+106 NSFGSAPIV
-115 LGEYGLSDKAYEI
+115 LAEYGLEKDAHELSFL
-128 SKRAAELA
+128 AAKLA

-142 FAKPG
+142 FSSPAKL
-147 RPRFV
+147 RFV
-152 GGSMGPTTKAITV
+152 AGSVGPTTKAITV
-165 TGGVTFPELREAYY
+165 TGGVTFAGLRDAYY
-179 VQAKGLVE
+179 IQAKGLVK
-187 GGSDLLLVET
+187 GGCDLLLVET
-197 SQDTRNIKAA
+197 CQDTRNIKAA
-207 LLAIKQLSREIGSE
+207 LLAIHQLSQEIGAE
-221 IPVIVSVTI
+221 IPTIVSVTI
-230 EPMGSM
+230 EPMGTM
-236 LAGQNIEAVWASL
+236 LAGQTVEALWSSL
-249 RHVKPLAFG
+249 RHAKPLAFG

-274 LSQLTSEFVSCYPN
+274 LSQLTGQYVSCYPN
-288 AGLPDEEGKY
+288 AGLPNEDGKY
-298 LETPTSLAAQLEKF
+298 LETPTTLAAQLEKF
-312 VDHGWLNFV
+312 VDHGWLNIV

-343 PRVRPAEAHRAV
+343 PRLLPAESHRAI
-355 YSGIETIEAEEST
+355 YSGIETIEADDQT

-410 VVDVCLQSTERDE
+410 IVDVCLQSTERDE
-423 KKDIEPFYEKLI
+423 KADISPFYEKLI

-449 TAIAMALT
+449 SAVEMALT

-477 ERVVPMAHDFGA
+477 ERIVPMAHAYGA

-497 EDPLQAQAFTRER
+497 EDKLQAQAFTRER
-510 KLAVAQRSYKLLTE
+510 KLAIAQRSYKLLIE
-524 KYGLA
+524 KYGLG

-550 GGAVETMEGIRLIK
+550 GGAVETVEGIRLIK
-564 KALPDVRTILGISNV
+564 QALPDVRTILGISNV

-617 ASIPA
+617 ASIPQ

-633 SHPPKDVPADHTHAE
+633 SHPPRNIPADHSKFA
-648 LLRDVPADWREQKKE
+648 LLSNAPADWREQKKE
-663 QRAAVNQY
+663 QRAAINQF
-671 YIAAIAEHF
+671 YIQAITEHF
-680 RTTTKKGK
+680 RTATKKEK
-688 TRAADLPLDER
+688 IRAADLPIDER

-710 GLINDLERKRGEG
+710 GLIDDLERKRGEG

-819 PPEELIKAY
+819 PPEDLIKAY
-828 QEHKPDAIGL
+828 GQHKPDAIGL

-849 VITASDLKDAGISIP
+849 VITANDLKDAGIEIP
-864 MLVGGAALSA
+864 LLVGGAALSA
-874 KFTQTK
+874 KFTQQK

-902 NELMDPT
+902 NELMDPA
-909 TRETVLRDHTASG
+909 TRETVVQAHTA
-922 NGVSVSTT
+922 NGDGVPIVTTVSVAQVS
-930 VIVKEIP
+930 VP
-937 TIARSPRVRV
+937 SRSPRVRT
-947 DLPIPAVATLERK
+947 DLPIPAVQSLERK

-969 VWSYINPFMLYG
+969 IWSYINPFMLYG
-981 RHLGYRGDFE
+981 RHLGFRGDFE
-991 KRFEEREPKAVEL
+991 KRFAERETKAVEL
-1004 FESMEEVKR
+1004 FESMEEVKK
-1013 EAAEFMKPRVVWQ
+1013 EAAEFMKVRAVWQ
-1026 FFEAESEGNALHVFA
+1026 FFAAEAQGDAIALFA
-1041 PGGTEPLQTFQLPRQ
+1041 PGAKDPLHIFHFPRQ
-1056 RQGDFLCLSDYVLP
+1056 RAGDFLCLADYILP
-1070 PKDGK
+1070 PQNGQ
-1075 RDHLALFVVS
+1075 RDHLAMFVVS
-1085 AGEGVRGRGEK
+1085 AGEGIRDRAEK
-1096 AKNDGYYF
+1096 AKNEGYYF

-1116 AEACAEWLHRRI
+1116 AEATAEWLHRRI

-1137 PELTMAQRFTS
+1137 PDLTMPQRFTS

-1165 EDQAGL
+1165 EDQAPL
-1171 WKLLRPEDIGVQL
+1171 WKLLRPEEIGVQL
-1184 TEGMMMDP
+1184 TEGFMMDP
-1192 EASVSALVFQHP
+1192 EASVSALAFQHP
-1204 DCTYFSVGDGG
+1204 DCTYFSVGDLPDL
-1215 EA
+1215 